1 MEVRTMKRQ
10 SKKYYGTAVQAILDT
25 VFEKYCS
32 SGCETETEVMDI
44 VNLLNVAEDM
54 AMFYDLKEF
63 HFVEYQ
69 MAMINSLLIDDNNKY
84 RILKEGFGYKLAII
98 S

>member
-1 MEVRTMKRQ
+1 MKQ
-10 SKKYYGTAVQAILDT
+10 NKKYFGNAVQAILDT
-25 VFEKYCS
+25 VLEKYCS
-32 SGCETETEVMDI
+32 SGCETESEVMDI

-84 RILKEGFGYKLAII
+84 RILKEGFEYKLAII